1 MKHLL
6 FIILSTILLLNN
18 NNFYL
23 EIVIPNIKQ
32 DGIIYIAVY
41 DNTDD
46 YNSGDES
53 QDIMAY
59 NIIEPVFKGAYSKK
73 ISLKKGVYAIK
84 VLVDNNDNGEI
95 DLNFFGIPKEQFGFS
110 NNVLGIL
117 GVPKFEKA
125 SFKLNSNKKIEI
137 KLR

>member
-6 FIILSTILLLNN
+6 LIILSTILLLN

-73 ISLKKGVYAIK
+73 ISLKKGLYAIK
-84 VLVDNNDNGEI
+84 VLVDNNDNGKI

-110 NNVLGIL
+110 NNVRGIL

-125 SFKLNSNKKIEI
+125 SFKLSSNKKIEI

>member
-1 MKHLL
+1 MKHLVL
-6 FIILSTILLLNN
+6 IILSTILLLN

-84 VLVDNNDNGEI
+84 VLVDNNDNGKI

-110 NNVLGIL
+110 NNVRGIL

-125 SFKLNSNKKIEI
+125 SFKLSSNKKIEI

>member
-1 MKHLL
+1 LKHLL
-6 FIILSTILLLNN
+6 LIILSTILLLN

-84 VLVDNNDNGEI
+84 VLVDNNDNGKI

-110 NNVLGIL
+110 NNVRGIL

-125 SFKLNSNKKIEI
+125 SFKLSSNKKIEI

>member
-1 MKHLL
+1 LKHLL

-18 NNFYL
+18 NLYL

-32 DGIIYIAVY
+32 DGIIYIAIY
-41 DNTDD
+41 DNAD
-46 YNSGDES
+46 YYSSGDES

-59 NIIEPVFKGAYSKK
+59 NIIEPVFKGVYSKK

-84 VLVDNNDNGEI
+84 VLVDNNDNGKI

>member
-1 MKHLL
+1 MNHLL

-18 NNFYL
+18 NLYL

-32 DGIIYIAVY
+32 DGIIYIAIY
-41 DNTDD
+41 DNADD
-46 YNSGDES
+46 YSSGDES

-59 NIIEPVFKGAYSKK
+59 NIIEPVFKGVYSKK
-73 ISLKKGVYAIK
+73 ISLKNGVYAIK
-84 VLVDNNDNGEI
+84 VLVDNNDNGKI
-95 DLNFFGIPKEQFGFS
+95 DVNFFGIPKEQFGFS

>member
-1 MKHLL
+1 MKHLVL
-6 FIILSTILLLNN
+6 IILSTILLLN

-84 VLVDNNDNGEI
+84 VLVDNNDNGKI

-110 NNVLGIL
+110 NNVRGIL

-125 SFKLNSNKKIEI
+125 SFKLNSNSFNSFSM
-137 KLR
+137 

>member
-18 NNFYL
+18 NLYL

-32 DGIIYIAVY
+32 DGIIYIAIY
-41 DNTDD
+41 DNADD
-46 YNSGDES
+46 YSSGDES

-59 NIIEPVFKGAYSKK
+59 NIIEPVFKGVYSKK
-73 ISLKKGVYAIK
+73 IYLKKGVYAIK
-84 VLVDNNDNGEI
+84 VLVDNNDNGKM

-125 SFKLNSNKKIEI
+125 SFKLNSNKKIKI

>member
-1 MKHLL
+1 LKHLL

-18 NNFYL
+18 NLYL

-32 DGIIYIAVY
+32 DGIIYIAIY
-41 DNTDD
+41 DNADD
-46 YNSGDES
+46 YSSGDES

-59 NIIEPVFKGAYSKK
+59 NIIEPVFKGFYSKK

-84 VLVDNNDNGEI
+84 VLVDNNDNGKI
-95 DLNFFGIPKEQFGFS
+95 DVNFFGIPKEQFGFS

>member
-18 NNFYL
+18 NLYL
-23 EIVIPNIKQ
+23 EIVTPNIKQ
-32 DGIIYIAVY
+32 DGIIYIAIY
-41 DNTDD
+41 DNADD
-46 YNSGDES
+46 YSSGDES

-59 NIIEPVFKGAYSKK
+59 NIIEPVFKGVYSKK
-73 ISLKKGVYAIK
+73 IYLKKGVYAIK
-84 VLVDNNDNGEI
+84 VLVDNNDNGKM

>member
-1 MKHLL
+1 
-6 FIILSTILLLNN
+6 
-18 NNFYL
+18 
-23 EIVIPNIKQ
+23 
-32 DGIIYIAVY
+32 
-41 DNTDD
+41 
-46 YNSGDES
+46 
-53 QDIMAY
+53 MAY
-59 NIIEPVFKGAYSKK
+59 NIIEPVFKGVYSKK
-73 ISLKKGVYAIK
+73 IYLKKGVYAIK
-84 VLVDNNDNGEI
+84 VLVDNNDNGKM

>member
-1 MKHLL
+1 
-6 FIILSTILLLNN
+6 
-18 NNFYL
+18 
-23 EIVIPNIKQ
+23 
-32 DGIIYIAVY
+32 
-41 DNTDD
+41 
-46 YNSGDES
+46 
-53 QDIMAY
+53 MAY

-84 VLVDNNDNGEI
+84 VLVDNNDNGKI

-110 NNVLGIL
+110 NNVRGIL

>member
-6 FIILSTILLLNN
+6 FIIISTILLLNN
-18 NNFYL
+18 NLYL
-23 EIVIPNIKQ
+23 EILIPNIKQ
-32 DGIIYIAVY
+32 DGIIYIAIY
-41 DNTDD
+41 DNADD
-46 YNSGDES
+46 YSSGDES

-59 NIIEPVFKGAYSKK
+59 NIIEPVFKGVYSKK

-84 VLVDNNDNGEI
+84 VLVDNNDNGKI
-95 DLNFFGIPKEQFGFS
+95 DFNFFGIPKEQFGFS

-125 SFKLNSNKKIEI
+125 SFKLNFNKKIEI

>member
-18 NNFYL
+18 NLYL

-32 DGIIYIAVY
+32 DGIIYIAIY
-41 DNTDD
+41 DNADD
-46 YNSGDES
+46 YSSGDES

-59 NIIEPVFKGAYSKK
+59 NIIEPVFRGFYSKK

-84 VLVDNNDNGEI
+84 VLVDNNDNGKI
-95 DLNFFGIPKEQFGFS
+95 DVNFFGIPKEQFGFS

>member
-1 MKHLL
+1 MKHLVL
-6 FIILSTILLLNN
+6 IILSTILLLN

-84 VLVDNNDNGEI
+84 VLVDNNDNGKI

>member
-18 NNFYL
+18 NLYL

-32 DGIIYIAVY
+32 DGIIYIAIY
-41 DNTDD
+41 DNADD
-46 YNSGDES
+46 YSSGDES

-59 NIIEPVFKGAYSKK
+59 NIIEPVFKGVYSKK
-73 ISLKKGVYAIK
+73 IYLKKGVYAIK
-84 VLVDNNDNGEI
+84 VLVDNNDNGKM
-95 DLNFFGIPKEQFGFS
+95 DFNFFGIPKEQFGFS

>member
-1 MKHLL
+1 LKHLL

-18 NNFYL
+18 NLHL

-32 DGIIYIAVY
+32 DGIIYIAIY
-41 DNTDD
+41 DNAD
-46 YNSGDES
+46 YYSSGDES

-59 NIIEPVFKGAYSKK
+59 NIIEPVFKGVYSKK

-84 VLVDNNDNGEI
+84 VLVDNNDNGKI

>member
-1 MKHLL
+1 LKHLL

-18 NNFYL
+18 NLHL

-32 DGIIYIAVY
+32 DGIIYIAIY
-41 DNTDD
+41 DNAD
-46 YNSGDES
+46 YYSSGDES

-59 NIIEPVFKGAYSKK
+59 NIIEPVFKGVYSKK

-84 VLVDNNDNGEI
+84 VLVDNNDNGKI

-117 GVPKFEKA
+117 GIPKFEKA

>member
-6 FIILSTILLLNN
+6 LIILSTILLLN

-84 VLVDNNDNGEI
+84 VLVDNNDNGKI
-95 DLNFFGIPKEQFGFS
+95 DINFFGIPKEQFGFS
-110 NNVLGIL
+110 NNVRGIL

-125 SFKLNSNKKIEI
+125 SFKLSSNKKIEI

>member
-6 FIILSTILLLNN
+6 LIILSTILLLN

-84 VLVDNNDNGEI
+84 VLVDNNDNGKI

-110 NNVLGIL
+110 NNVRGIL

-125 SFKLNSNKKIEI
+125 SFKLSSNKKIEI

>member
-18 NNFYL
+18 NLYL

-32 DGIIYIAVY
+32 DGIIYIAIY
-41 DNTDD
+41 DNADD
-46 YNSGDES
+46 YSSGDES

-59 NIIEPVFKGAYSKK
+59 NIIEPVFKGVYSKK

-84 VLVDNNDNGEI
+84 VLVDNNDNGKI

-125 SFKLNSNKKIEI
+125 CFNLNSNKKIEL

>member
-1 MKHLL
+1 MKHLVL
-6 FIILSTILLLNN
+6 IILSTILLLN

-84 VLVDNNDNGEI
+84 VLVDNNDNGKI
-95 DLNFFGIPKEQFGFS
+95 DLNFLEFQK
-110 NNVLGIL
+110 NNLVFQIMYG
-117 GVPKFEKA
+117 EY
-125 SFKLNSNKKIEI
+125 
-137 KLR
+137 

>member
-18 NNFYL
+18 NLYL

-32 DGIIYIAVY
+32 DGIIYIAIY
-41 DNTDD
+41 DNADD
-46 YNSGDES
+46 YSSGDES

-59 NIIEPVFKGAYSKK
+59 NIIEPVFKGVYSKK
-73 ISLKKGVYAIK
+73 IYLKKGVYAIK
-84 VLVDNNDNGEI
+84 VLVDNNDNGKM

>member
-18 NNFYL
+18 NLYL

-32 DGIIYIAVY
+32 DGIIYIAIY
-41 DNTDD
+41 DNAD
-46 YNSGDES
+46 YYSSGDES

-59 NIIEPVFKGAYSKK
+59 NIIEPVFKGVYSKK

-84 VLVDNNDNGEI
+84 VLVDNNDNGKI

>member
-18 NNFYL
+18 NLHL

-32 DGIIYIAVY
+32 DGIIYIAIY
-41 DNTDD
+41 DNAD
-46 YNSGDES
+46 YYSSGDES

-59 NIIEPVFKGAYSKK
+59 NIIEPVFKGVYSKK

-84 VLVDNNDNGEI
+84 VLVDNNDNGKI

>member
-6 FIILSTILLLNN
+6 LIILSTILLLN

-84 VLVDNNDNGEI
+84 VLVDNNDNGKI

-110 NNVLGIL
+110 NNVRGIL

>member
-6 FIILSTILLLNN
+6 FIILNTILLLNN
-18 NNFYL
+18 NLYL

-32 DGIIYIAVY
+32 DGIIYIAIY
-41 DNTDD
+41 DNADD
-46 YNSGDES
+46 YSSGDES

-59 NIIEPVFKGAYSKK
+59 NIIEPVFKGVYSKK
-73 ISLKKGVYAIK
+73 IYLKKGVYAIK
-84 VLVDNNDNGEI
+84 VLVDNNDNGKM

>member
-6 FIILSTILLLNN
+6 LIILSTILLLN

-84 VLVDNNDNGEI
+84 VLVDNNDNGKI

>member
-6 FIILSTILLLNN
+6 LIILSTILLLN

-73 ISLKKGVYAIK
+73 ISLKKGIYAIK
-84 VLVDNNDNGEI
+84 VLVDNNDNGKI

-110 NNVLGIL
+110 NNVRGIL

-125 SFKLNSNKKIEI
+125 SFKLSSNKKIEI

>member
-6 FIILSTILLLNN
+6 LIILSTILLLN

-84 VLVDNNDNGEI
+84 VLVDNNDNGKI

-110 NNVLGIL
+110 NNVRGIL
-117 GVPKFEKA
+117 GAPKFEKA
-125 SFKLNSNKKIEI
+125 SFKLSSNKKIEI

>member
-1 MKHLL
+1 MKHLVL
-6 FIILSTILLLNN
+6 IILSTILLLN

-84 VLVDNNDNGEI
+84 VLVDNNDNGKI

-110 NNVLGIL
+110 NNVRGIL

>member
-6 FIILSTILLLNN
+6 LIILSTILLLN

-84 VLVDNNDNGEI
+84 VLVDNNDNGKI

-125 SFKLNSNKKIEI
+125 SFKLSSNKKIEI

>member
-6 FIILSTILLLNN
+6 LIILSTILLLN

-84 VLVDNNDNGEI
+84 VLVDNNDNGKI
-95 DLNFFGIPKEQFGFS
+95 DINFFGIPKEQFGFS
-110 NNVLGIL
+110 NNVRGIL

>member
-1 MKHLL
+1 LKHLL
-6 FIILSTILLLNN
+6 FVILSTILLLNN
-18 NNFYL
+18 NLYL

-32 DGIIYIAVY
+32 DGIIYIAIY
-41 DNTDD
+41 DNAD
-46 YNSGDES
+46 YYSSGDES

-59 NIIEPVFKGAYSKK
+59 NIIEPVFKGVYSKK

-84 VLVDNNDNGEI
+84 VLVDNNDNGKI